1 MSSYREN
8 LQEKGQEKTQVKPEE
23 KAQERVQENGIIS
36 LTESELFVRQSDEN
50 VELFDPQ
57 RITDALVRE
66 TNLAYDTAHKIAIEV
81 KEQIGL
87 SGIRALTAPL
97 IRGLVDAKL
106 LEHGLMNEYR
116 LHSRLGVP
124 IYDVDRIIQSVSGET
139 TILHGPEGSSLALA
153 EAIKREYAIRNVF
166 SDAVSNAHL
175 VGDLHIENLGDV
187 DRPTSMIGSV
197 DFIKRHGVQLP
208 GGFAGS
214 RPAKRAE
221 VLALHLVTY
230 TAALQGYFSETPSW
244 DSVNFALAPMM
255 VGLNQREIKQ
265 IAQGLLFELSA
276 PAIARGG
283 QPVRCDLHLDCEAPA
298 YLRDLQVVGAGG
310 EKFSSTY
317 SAMEEMARDFLK
329 ALFEVYLEGD
339 GQGLPFTGPR
349 PILHLTENFI
359 GNPFNRGLLE
369 LVLRA
374 ATERGG
380 VTLAFDRPSEIEGAA
395 FTARYGVGADKLQR
409 AGESWQWRAATL
421 SSVAINLPRVGYQV
435 AGDPQGVTK
444 IFGLLTELLELAAQA
459 SLEKRIFL
467 EKLLARGESGALA
480 MLAMRPGQEIFLPL
494 SWTAHAICPVGL
506 AELAQIVT
514 GGAMDMLQPAQDFAA
529 SVIAHLNA
537 EADRLSV
544 KHKVRFT
551 LAESRDITAPHR
563 LARMDLRFANH
574 ASAVNSG
581 IESASEVF
589 YTNSIKLPVKSR
601 VSAFDRIRVESELQG
616 GMIRN
621 AVTDLWLGA
630 ALPTPEKLA
639 ELISMAFHKTRVA
652 AITFAPEFT
661 VCDVCHTVLR
671 GLLSNCPQCGSMRVD
686 GLAQATNR
694 YSRTSTWPRWK
705 LAELSQRRHES
716 L

>member
-1 MSSYREN
+1 MSSN
-8 LQEKGQEKTQVKPEE
+8 QEKG
-23 KAQERVQENGIIS
+23 IIP
-36 LTESELFVRQSDEN
+36 LTESEMFVRQSDEN

-66 TNLAYDTAHKIAIEV
+66 TNLASETAHKIALEV
-81 KEQIGL
+81 KEQIRL

-106 LEHGLMNEYR
+106 LERGLMDEYR

-124 IYDVDRIIQSVSGET
+124 LYDVDRVIQSVSGET
-139 TILHGPEGSSLALA
+139 AMSHGPEGSSLTLA
-153 EAIKREYAIRNVF
+153 EAIKREYAIRNIF
-166 SDAVSNAHL
+166 SDAVSSAHL
-175 VGDLHIENLGDV
+175 VGDLHIENLGEV
-187 DRPTSMIGSV
+187 DRPTTMIGSV
-197 DFIKRHGVQLP
+197 DFIKRHGVRLP

-230 TAALQGYFSETPSW
+230 TAALQGYFSETLAW
-244 DSVNFALAPMM
+244 DSVNFALAPML

-265 IAQGLLFELSA
+265 IAQGLLFELSS

-298 YLRDLQVVGAGG
+298 YLRDLQIVGAGG

-317 SAMEEMARDFLK
+317 GAMEETARDFLK

-349 PILHLTENFI
+349 PILHLTESFI
-359 GNPFNRGLLE
+359 GNPFNRGALE
-369 LVLRA
+369 LVIRV

-380 VTLAFDRPSEIEGAA
+380 VTLTFDRPSANPASES
-395 FTARYGVGADKLQR
+395 FTARYGVGADRLQR
-409 AGESWQWRAATL
+409 VGESWQWRAATL
-421 SSVAINLPRVGYQV
+421 SSVAINLPRVGYRA
-435 AGDPQGVTK
+435 AGDPQGVAR
-444 IFGLLTELLELAAQA
+444 IFDLLTELLELAAQA

-506 AELAQIVT
+506 AELAQIAT
-514 GGAMDMLQPAQDFAA
+514 GGPLDLSQAAQDFAA

-537 EADRLSV
+537 EAERLSV

-551 LAESRDITAPHR
+551 LAESRDATAPHR
-563 LARMDLRFANH
+563 LARLDLKFANH
-574 ASAVNSG
+574 PSG
-581 IESASEVF
+581 PITPGGESGAEIF
-589 YTNSIKLPVKSR
+589 YTNSVKLPVKSG
-601 VSAFDRIRVESELQG
+601 VGAFDRIRIESELQG

-630 ALPTPEKLA
+630 ALPATEKLVD
-639 ELISMAFHKTRVA
+639 LISQAFHKTQA
-652 AITFAPEFT
+652 SAIAFSPDFT
-661 VCDVCHTVLR
+661 VCDVCHIVLR

-686 GLAQATNR
+686 GLAQGPNR

-705 LAELSQRRHES
+705 LAELNQRRREEI
-716 L
+716 

>member
-1 MSSYREN
+1 MSSN
-8 LQEKGQEKTQVKPEE
+8 QEKG
-23 KAQERVQENGIIS
+23 IIP
-36 LTESELFVRQSDEN
+36 LTESEMFVRQSDEN

-66 TNLAYDTAHKIAIEV
+66 TNLASETAHKIALEV
-81 KEQIGL
+81 KEQIRV

-106 LEHGLMNEYR
+106 LERGLMNEYR

-124 IYDVDRIIQSVSGET
+124 LYDVDRVIQSVAGET
-139 TILHGPEGSSLALA
+139 AISHGPEGSSLALA
-153 EAIKREYAIRNVF
+153 EAIKREYAIRNIF
-166 SDAVSNAHL
+166 SDAVSSAHL
-175 VGDLHIENLGDV
+175 VGDLHIENLGEV
-187 DRPTSMIGSV
+187 DRPTTMIGSV
-197 DFIKRHGVQLP
+197 DFIKRHGVRLP

-221 VLALHLVTY
+221 VLVLHLVTY
-230 TAALQGYFSETPSW
+230 TAALQGYFSETLAW
-244 DSVNFALAPMM
+244 DSVNFALAPML

-265 IAQGLLFELSA
+265 IAQGLLFELSS

-298 YLRDLQVVGAGG
+298 YLRDLQIVGAGG

-317 SAMEEMARDFLK
+317 GAMEETARDFLK

-349 PILHLTENFI
+349 PILHLTESFI
-359 GNPFNRGLLE
+359 ENPFNRGALD
-369 LVLRA
+369 LVIRA

-380 VTLAFDRPSEIEGAA
+380 VTLAFDRPAANPASES
-395 FTARYGVGADKLQR
+395 FTARYGVGADRLQR
-409 AGESWQWRAATL
+409 VGESWQWRAATL
-421 SSVAINLPRVGYQV
+421 SSVAINLPRVGYRA
-435 AGDPQGVTK
+435 AGDPQGVAR
-444 IFGLLTELLELAAQA
+444 IFDLLTELLELAAQA

-506 AELAQIVT
+506 AELAQIAT
-514 GGAMDMLQPAQDFAA
+514 GGPLDLSQAAQDFAA

-537 EADRLSV
+537 EAERLSV

-551 LAESRDITAPHR
+551 LAESRDATAPHR
-563 LARMDLRFANH
+563 LARLDLKFANH
-574 ASAVNSG
+574 PSG
-581 IESASEVF
+581 QINPGSEGAAEIF
-589 YTNSIKLPVKSR
+589 YTNSVKLPVKSGAG
-601 VSAFDRIRVESELQG
+601 AFDRIRIESELQG

-621 AVTDLWLGA
+621 AVTDLWFGA
-630 ALPTPEKLA
+630 ALPATEKLV
-639 ELISMAFHKTRVA
+639 ELISQAFHKTQA
-652 AITFAPEFT
+652 SAIAFSPDFT
-661 VCDVCHTVLR
+661 VCDVCHIVLR

-686 GLAQATNR
+686 GLAQGANR
-694 YSRTSTWPRWK
+694 YGRTSTWPRWK
-705 LAELSQRRHES
+705 LAELNQRRREEI
-716 L
+716 

>member
-1 MSSYREN
+1 MTSN
-8 LQEKGQEKTQVKPEE
+8 
-23 KAQERVQENGIIS
+23 QERGIP

-66 TNLAYDTAHKIAIEV
+66 TSLASETAHKIALEV
-81 KEQIGL
+81 KEQIRL
-87 SGIRALTAPL
+87 SGIRALTAQL

-106 LEHGLMNEYR
+106 LERGLMNEYR

-124 IYDVDRIIQSVSGET
+124 LYDVDRVIQSVSGET
-139 TILHGPEGSSLALA
+139 TTSHGPEGSSLALA

-166 SDAVSNAHL
+166 SDAVSSAHL
-175 VGDLHIENLGDV
+175 VGDLHIENLGEV
-187 DRPTSMIGSV
+187 DRPTTMIGSV
-197 DFIKRHGVQLP
+197 DFIKRHGVRLP

-230 TAALQGYFSETPSW
+230 TAALQGYFSETLAW
-244 DSVNFALAPMM
+244 DSVNFALAPML
-255 VGLNQREIKQ
+255 VGLNQREIRQ
-265 IAQGLLFELSA
+265 VAQGLLFELSS

-298 YLRDLQVVGAGG
+298 YLRDLAVVGAGG

-317 SAMEEMARDFLK
+317 GAMEETARDFLK

-349 PILHLTENFI
+349 PIVHLTEGFI
-359 GNPFNRGLLE
+359 GNPFNRGALD
-369 LVLRA
+369 LVIRA

-380 VTLAFDRPSEIEGAA
+380 VTLAFDRHGVNPASES
-395 FTARYGVGADKLQR
+395 FTARYGVGADRLQR
-409 AGESWQWRAATL
+409 VGESWQWRAATL
-421 SSVAINLPRVGYQV
+421 SSVAINLPRVGYRA
-435 AGDPQGVTK
+435 AGDPQGVAK
-444 IFGLLTELLELAAQA
+444 VFELLTELLELAAQA

-506 AELAQIVT
+506 AELAQIAT
-514 GGAMDMLQPAQDFAA
+514 GGPLDDSQSAQDFAA
-529 SVIAHLNA
+529 GVIAHLNA
-537 EADRLSV
+537 EAERLSV
-544 KHKVRFT
+544 KHKVRFM
-551 LAESRDITAPHR
+551 LAESCDTAARSR
-563 LARMDLRFANH
+563 LARLDLKFADH
-574 ASAVNSG
+574 PGGAASPGSD
-581 IESASEVF
+581 SAADIF
-589 YTNSIKLPVKSR
+589 YTNSAKLPVKSG
-601 VSAFDRIRVESELQG
+601 VGAFDRIRIESELQG

-630 ALPTPEKLA
+630 ALPATEKLVD
-639 ELISMAFHKTRVA
+639 LISQAFHKTQTS
-652 AITFAPEFT
+652 AITIAPDFT
-661 VCDVCHTVLR
+661 VCDVCHMVLR

-686 GLAQATNR
+686 GLAQGANR

-705 LAELSQRRHES
+705 LAELDQRRREEI
-716 L
+716 

>member
-1 MSSYREN
+1 MSGN
-8 LQEKGQEKTQVKPEE
+8 QEKE
-23 KAQERVQENGIIS
+23 IIT

-50 VELFDPQ
+50 VELFDPR
-57 RITDALVRE
+57 RITDALMRE
-66 TNLAYDTAHKIAIEV
+66 TNMTLETAHQIALDV
-81 KEQIGL
+81 KEQIGR

-116 LHSRLGVP
+116 AHSRLGVP
-124 IYDVDRIIQSVSGET
+124 IYDVDRIIQSVSGDT
-139 TILHGPEGSSLALA
+139 AVLHGPEGSSLALA

-175 VGDLHIENLGDV
+175 VGDLHIENLGEV
-187 DRPTSMIGSV
+187 DRPTTMIGSV
-197 DFIKRHGVQLP
+197 DFIKRHGIRLP

-221 VLALHLVTY
+221 VLVLHMVTY
-230 TAALQGYFSETPSW
+230 TAALQGYFSETLAW
-244 DSVNFALAPMM
+244 DSVNFALAPML
-255 VGLNQREIKQ
+255 VGLNQREVKQ

-283 QPVRCDLHLDCEAPA
+283 QPVRCDLHLDYEAPA
-298 YLRDLQVVGAGG
+298 YLRDLPIVGAGG

-317 SAMEEMARDFLK
+317 GAIEETARDFLK

-339 GQGLPFTGPR
+339 GQGLPFTGPH
-349 PILHLTENFI
+349 PILHLTENLV
-359 GNPFNRGLLE
+359 GNSFNRGILDI
-369 LVLRA
+369 VIRA

-380 VTLAFDRPSEIEGAA
+380 VTLAFDRPSDSAA
-395 FTARYGVGADKLQR
+395 ANSFTARYGVGADKLQR
-409 AGESWQWRAATL
+409 ANESWQWRAATL
-421 SSVAINLPRVGYQV
+421 SSVAINLPRVGYQ
-435 AGDPQGVTK
+435 AGGDPSK
-444 IFGLLTELLELAAQA
+444 IFDLLTGLLELAAQA
-459 SLEKRIFL
+459 SLEKRVFL

-494 SWTAHAICPVGL
+494 SWTAHAICPIGL
-506 AELAQIVT
+506 AELAQIAT
-514 GGAMDMLQPAQDFAA
+514 GGAIDLSQGAQDFAA

-537 EADRLSV
+537 EAERLSV

-551 LAESRDITAPHR
+551 LAQSRDITAPHR
-563 LARMDLRFANH
+563 LARLDLRFTNH
-574 ASAVNSG
+574 ASAINFGVESG
-581 IESASEVF
+581 GEVF
-589 YTNSIKLPVKSR
+589 YTNSTKLPMN
-601 VSAFDRIRVESELQG
+601 SAVAAADRIRIESELQG

-630 ALPTPEKLA
+630 SLPAPERLA
-639 ELISMAFHKTRVA
+639 GLISDAFHKTRTS
-652 AITFAPEFT
+652 AITFSPEFT

-705 LAELSQRRHES
+705 LAELSQRIHEE

>member
-1 MSSYREN
+1 MSSN
-8 LQEKGQEKTQVKPEE
+8 QEKG
-23 KAQERVQENGIIS
+23 IIP
-36 LTESELFVRQSDEN
+36 LTESEMFVRQSDES

-66 TNLAYDTAHKIAIEV
+66 TNLASETAHNIALEV
-81 KEQIGL
+81 KEQIRL

-106 LEHGLMNEYR
+106 LERGLMDEYR

-124 IYDVDRIIQSVSGET
+124 LYDVDRVIQSVSGET
-139 TILHGPEGSSLALA
+139 GMSHGPEGSSLTLA
-153 EAIKREYAIRNVF
+153 EAIKREYAIRNIF
-166 SDAVSNAHL
+166 SDAVSSAHL
-175 VGDLHIENLGDV
+175 VGDLHIENLGEV
-187 DRPTSMIGSV
+187 DRPTTMIGSV
-197 DFIKRHGVQLP
+197 DFIKRHGIRLP

-221 VLALHLVTY
+221 VLVLHLVTY
-230 TAALQGYFSETPSW
+230 TAALQGYFSETLAW
-244 DSVNFALAPMM
+244 DSVNFALAPML

-298 YLRDLQVVGAGG
+298 YLRDLQIVGAGG

-317 SAMEEMARDFLK
+317 GQMEETARDFLK

-349 PILHLTENFI
+349 PILHLNENFI
-359 GNPFNRGLLE
+359 ENPFNRGALE
-369 LVLRA
+369 LVIRA

-380 VTLAFDRPSEIEGAA
+380 VTLAFDRPSDNPASES
-395 FTARYGVGADKLQR
+395 FTARYGVGADRLQR
-409 AGESWQWRAATL
+409 VNESWQWRAATL
-421 SSVAINLPRVGYQV
+421 SSVAINLPRVGYR
-435 AGDPQGVTK
+435 AADDPQGVAK
-444 IFGLLTELLELAAQA
+444 IFDLLTELLELAAQA

-506 AELAQIVT
+506 AELAQIAT
-514 GGAMDMLQPAQDFAA
+514 GGPLDVSPTAQDFAA

-537 EADRLSV
+537 EAERLSV
-544 KHKVRFT
+544 KHKVRFM
-551 LAESRDITAPHR
+551 LAESRDATAPHR
-563 LARMDLRFANH
+563 LARLDLKFANH
-574 ASAVNSG
+574 TGGQINPG
-581 IESASEVF
+581 GESAAEIF
-589 YTNSIKLPVKSR
+589 YTNSVKLPVNSG
-601 VSAFDRIRVESELQG
+601 VGAFDRIRIESELQG

-621 AVTDLWLGA
+621 AVTDLWLGD
-630 ALPTPEKLA
+630 ALPPTEQFVD
-639 ELISMAFHKTRVA
+639 LISRTFHNTQASAIAFS
-652 AITFAPEFT
+652 PDFT
-661 VCDVCHTVLR
+661 VCDVCHIVMR

-686 GLAQATNR
+686 GLAQGPSR

-705 LAELSQRRHES
+705 LAELDLRRREEI
-716 L
+716 

>member
-1 MSSYREN
+1 MISN
-8 LQEKGQEKTQVKPEE
+8 QEKEIVP
-23 KAQERVQENGIIS
+23 
-36 LTESELFVRQSDEN
+36 LTESEMFVRQSDEN

-57 RITDALVRE
+57 RITDALARE
-66 TNLAYDTAHKIAIEV
+66 TNLASETAHQIAIEV
-81 KEQIGL
+81 KEQIRL

-106 LEHGLMNEYR
+106 LERGLMNEYR

-124 IYDVDRIIQSVSGET
+124 IYDVDRVIQSVSGVSAA
-139 TILHGPEGSSLALA
+139 LHGPEGSSLALA

-175 VGDLHIENLGDV
+175 VGDLHIENLGEV
-187 DRPTSMIGSV
+187 DRPTTMIGSV
-197 DFIKRHGVQLP
+197 DFIKRHGIRLP

-221 VLALHLVTY
+221 VLTLHLVTY
-230 TAALQGYFSETPSW
+230 TAALQGYFSETLSW
-244 DSVNFALAPMM
+244 DSVNFALAPML

-283 QPVRCDLHLDCEAPA
+283 QPVRCDLHLDCEAPP
-298 YLRDLQVVGAGG
+298 YLRELQIVGAGG

-317 SAMEEMARDFLK
+317 GALEETARDFLK

-349 PILHLTENFI
+349 PILHLTEGFI
-359 GNPFNRGLLE
+359 GNPFNRGALD

-380 VTLAFDRPSEIEGAA
+380 VTLAFDRPNGNPAA
-395 FTARYGVGADKLQR
+395 ASFTTRYGVSADKLQR

-421 SSVAINLPRVGYQV
+421 SSVAINLPRVGYQA
-435 AGDPQGVTK
+435 AGDTSK
-444 IFGLLTELLELAAQA
+444 IFDLLTGLLELAAQA

-506 AELAQIVT
+506 AELSQIAT
-514 GGAMDMLQPAQDFAA
+514 GGALDLSQSAQDFAA

-537 EADRLSV
+537 EAERLSV
-544 KHKVRFT
+544 KHKVRFA

-563 LARMDLRFANH
+563 LARLDLRYANH
-574 ASAVNSG
+574 ASAINTGSL
-581 IESASEVF
+581 SASEVF
-589 YTNSIKLPVKSR
+589 YTNSVKLPVTSD

-621 AVTDLWLGA
+621 AVTDLWLGN
-630 ALPTPEKLA
+630 ALPTTEKLA
-639 ELISMAFHKTRVA
+639 DLICQAFHKTQTS
-652 AITFAPEFT
+652 AIAFSPEFT
-661 VCDVCHTVLR
+661 VCDVCYTVLR
-671 GLLSNCPQCGSMRVD
+671 GLLSDCPQCGSMRVD

-705 LAELSQRRHES
+705 LAELNQRKRQE

>member
-1 MSSYREN
+1 MSSI
-8 LQEKGQEKTQVKPEE
+8 QEKESIP
-23 KAQERVQENGIIS
+23 

-57 RITDALVRE
+57 RITNALVRE
-66 TNLAYDTAHKIAIEV
+66 TGLTPETASQIALEV
-81 KEQIGL
+81 KEQIGR
-87 SGIRALTAPL
+87 SGIRALTAQL

-116 LHSRLGVP
+116 AHSRLGVP
-124 IYDVDRIIQSVSGET
+124 IYDVDRIIQSVAGESAV
-139 TILHGPEGSSLALA
+139 LHGPEGSSLALA
-153 EAIKREYAIRNVF
+153 EAIKREYAIRTVF

-175 VGDLHIENLGDV
+175 VGDLHIENLGEV
-187 DRPTSMIGSV
+187 DRPTTMIGSV
-197 DFIKRHGVQLP
+197 DFIKRHGIRLP

-221 VLALHLVTY
+221 VLVLHLVTY
-230 TAALQGYFSETPSW
+230 TAALQGYFSEALAW
-244 DSVNFALAPMM
+244 DSVNFALAPML

-265 IAQGLLFELSA
+265 VAQGLLFELSA

-298 YLRDLQVVGAGG
+298 YLRDLPIVGAGG

-317 SAMEEMARDFLK
+317 SAVEETARDFLK

-339 GQGLPFTGPR
+339 GQGLPFTGPH
-349 PILHLTENFI
+349 PILHLTEGFI
-359 GNPFNRGLLE
+359 GNPSNRGFLD
-369 LVLRA
+369 LVIRA

-380 VTLAFDRPSEIEGAA
+380 VVLAFDRPSETAA
-395 FTARYGVGADKLQR
+395 ASFTSRYGVGADKLQR
-409 AGESWQWRAATL
+409 AGESWQWRAATF
-421 SSVAINLPRVGYQV
+421 SSVAINLPRIGYR
-435 AGDPQGVTK
+435 ADGDPAK
-444 IFGLLTELLELAAQA
+444 IFDLLTGLLELAAQA

-514 GGAMDMLQPAQDFAA
+514 GLPLDSSQSAQDFAS
-529 SVIAHLNA
+529 SVITHLNA
-537 EADRLSV
+537 EAERLSV

-551 LAESRDITAPHR
+551 LAESRDIMAPHR
-563 LARMDLRFANH
+563 LARLDLRFASH
-574 ASAVNSG
+574 TSAVNAGS
-581 IESASEVF
+581 ENSTEVF
-589 YTNSIKLPVKSR
+589 YTNSIKLPVNSL
-601 VSAFDRIRVESELQG
+601 SGAFNRIRIESELQS

-621 AVTDLWLGA
+621 ATTDLWLGA
-630 ALPTPEKLA
+630 ALPSTERLA
-639 ELISMAFHKTRVA
+639 ELISKAFHETQIS
-652 AITFAPEFT
+652 AITFSPEFT
-661 VCDVCHTVLR
+661 VCDVCHTVMR
-671 GLLSNCPQCGSMRVD
+671 GLLNNCPQCGSIRVD
-686 GLAQATNR
+686 GLAQTTDR

-705 LAELSQRRHES
+705 LAELNQRKHEE

>member
-1 MSSYREN
+1 MSSK
-8 LQEKGQEKTQVKPEE
+8 QEKEFIP
-23 KAQERVQENGIIS
+23 

-66 TNLAYDTAHKIAIEV
+66 TNLASETAHRIAVEV
-81 KEQIGL
+81 KEQIRI

-124 IYDVDRIIQSVSGET
+124 IYDVDRIIQSVSSET
-139 TILHGPEGSSLALA
+139 AVLHGPEGSSLALA

-166 SDAVSNAHL
+166 SDDVSNAHL
-175 VGDLHIENLGDV
+175 VGDLHIENLGEV
-187 DRPTSMIGSV
+187 DRPTTMIGSV
-197 DFIKRHGVQLP
+197 DFIKRHGIRLP

-230 TAALQGYFSETPSW
+230 TAALQGYFSEALSW
-244 DSVNFALAPMM
+244 DSVNFALAPML
-255 VGLNQREIKQ
+255 VGLNQREIRQ

-298 YLRDLQVVGAGG
+298 YLRDLQIVGAGG

-317 SAMEEMARDFLK
+317 SAMEETARDFLK

-349 PILHLTENFI
+349 PILHLTESFI
-359 GNPFNRGLLE
+359 GNPFNRGVLD
-369 LVLRA
+369 LVIRA

-380 VTLAFDRPSEIEGAA
+380 VTLAFDRPSENPAA
-395 FTARYGVGADKLQR
+395 TSFTARYGVSADKLQR
-409 AGESWQWRAATL
+409 ASESWQWRAATL
-421 SSVAINLPRVGYQV
+421 SSVAINLPRVGYQA
-435 AGDPQGVTK
+435 AGDPHGVAR
-444 IFGLLTELLELAAQA
+444 IFELLTGLLELAAQA

-506 AELAQIVT
+506 TELARIAT
-514 GGAMDMLQPAQDFAA
+514 GEALDRSQPAQDFAA

-537 EADRLSV
+537 EAERLSV

-563 LARMDLRFANH
+563 LARLDLRFASH
-574 ASAVNSG
+574 ASAINPGS
-581 IESASEVF
+581 ESAAEVF
-589 YTNSIKLPVKSR
+589 YTNSIKLPVKSDVR
-601 VSAFDRIRVESELQG
+601 AFDRIRIESELQG
-616 GMIRN
+616 AMIRN

-630 ALPTPEKLA
+630 ALPPPEKLA
-639 ELISMAFHKTRVA
+639 ELISQAFHKTQIS
-652 AITFAPEFT
+652 AITFSPEFT
-661 VCDVCHTVLR
+661 ICDVCHTVLR

-694 YSRTSTWPRWK
+694 YGRTSTWPRWK
-705 LAELSQRRHES
+705 LAELNQRRHEE

>member
-1 MSSYREN
+1 MISN
-8 LQEKGQEKTQVKPEE
+8 LEKGIP
-23 KAQERVQENGIIS
+23 
-36 LTESELFVRQSDEN
+36 LTESELFVRQSDED

-66 TNLAYDTAHKIAIEV
+66 TNLASETAHKIALEV
-81 KEQIGL
+81 KEQIRL
-87 SGIRALTAPL
+87 SGIRALTAQL

-106 LEHGLMNEYR
+106 LERGLMDEFR

-124 IYDVDRIIQSVSGET
+124 LYDVDRVIQSVSGET
-139 TILHGPEGSSLALA
+139 AMSHGPEGSSLALA

-175 VGDLHIENLGDV
+175 VGDLHIENLGEV
-187 DRPTSMIGSV
+187 DRPTTMIGSV
-197 DFIKRHGVQLP
+197 DFIKRHGIRLP

-221 VLALHLVTY
+221 VLVLHLVTY
-230 TAALQGYFSETPSW
+230 TAALQGYFSETLAW
-244 DSVNFALAPMM
+244 DSINFALAPML
-255 VGLNQREIKQ
+255 VGLNQREIRQ
-265 IAQGLLFELSA
+265 IAQGLLFELSS

-317 SAMEEMARDFLK
+317 GAMEETARDFLK

-349 PILHLTENFI
+349 PILHLTEDFI
-359 GNPFNRGLLE
+359 GNPFNRGALE
-369 LVLRA
+369 LVIRA

-380 VTLAFDRPSEIEGAA
+380 VTLAFDRPAANPASES
-395 FTARYGVGADKLQR
+395 FTARYGVGADRLQR
-409 AGESWQWRAATL
+409 VGESWQWRAATL
-421 SSVAINLPRVGYQV
+421 SSVAINLPRVGHRA
-435 AGDPQGVTK
+435 AGDPQGLAR
-444 IFGLLTELLELAAQA
+444 IFDLLTELLELAAQA

-506 AELAQIVT
+506 AELAQIAT
-514 GGAMDMLQPAQDFAA
+514 GGPLDLSQAAQDFGA

-537 EADRLSV
+537 EAERLSV

-551 LAESRDITAPHR
+551 LAESRDAAAPHR
-563 LARMDLRFANH
+563 LARLDLKFATPPGD
-574 ASAVNSG
+574 AVNPG
-581 IESASEVF
+581 GESATDIF
-589 YTNSIKLPVKSR
+589 YTNSIKLPVKSGAG
-601 VSAFDRIRVESELQG
+601 AFDRIRIESDLQG

-630 ALPTPEKLA
+630 ALPATERIVD
-639 ELISMAFHKTRVA
+639 LISQAFHKTQA
-652 AITFAPEFT
+652 SALAFSPDFT
-661 VCDVCHTVLR
+661 VCDVCHMVLR

-686 GLAQATNR
+686 GLAQGANR

-705 LAELSQRRHES
+705 LAELNQRRRDEI
-716 L
+716 

>member
-1 MSSYREN
+1 M
-8 LQEKGQEKTQVKPEE
+8 KG
-23 KAQERVQENGIIS
+23 
-36 LTESELFVRQSDEN
+36 
-50 VELFDPQ
+50 
-57 RITDALVRE
+57 
-66 TNLAYDTAHKIAIEV
+66 
-81 KEQIGL
+81 
-87 SGIRALTAPL
+87 LTAPM

-106 LEHGLMNEYR
+106 LEHGRFAEYR
-116 LHSRLGVP
+116 AHSRLGVP
-124 IYDVDRIIQSVSGET
+124 IYDVDRIIQVLHDPGHASAGVV
-139 TILHGPEGSSLALA
+139 HGPEGSSLALA
-153 EAIKREYAIRNVF
+153 EAIKREYAILNVF
-166 SDAVSNAHL
+166 SEAVATAHL
-175 VGDLHIENLGDV
+175 TGDLHIENIGDI
-187 DRPTSMIGSV
+187 DRPTTMIGTI
-197 DFIKRHGVQLP
+197 DFIKRHGVRLP

-214 RPAKRAE
+214 RPAKSAN
-221 VLALHLVTY
+221 VLVLHLVTY
-230 TAALQGYFSETPSW
+230 TAALQGYFSETLSW
-244 DSVNFALAPMM
+244 DSVNYALAPML

-298 YLRDLQVVGAGG
+298 YLRELPIVGAGG

-317 SAMEEMARDFLK
+317 GAMEETARDFLK

-349 PILHLTENFI
+349 PILHLTEGFI
-359 GNPFNRGLLE
+359 GNPFNRGALD

-380 VTLAFDRPSEIEGAA
+380 VTLAFDRPNGNPAA
-395 FTARYGVGADKLQR
+395 ASFTARYGVSADKLQR

-421 SSVAINLPRVGYQV
+421 SSVAINLPRVGYQA
-435 AGDPQGVTK
+435 AGDPQGVAK
-444 IFGLLTELLELAAQA
+444 IFELLTGLLELAAQA

-506 AELAQIVT
+506 YELAQIAT
-514 GGAMDMLQPAQDFAA
+514 GDALDLSQPAQDFAA

-537 EADRLSV
+537 EAERLSV

-551 LAESRDITAPHR
+551 LAESRDISAPHR
-563 LARMDLRFANH
+563 LARLDLRFTNH
-574 ASAVNSG
+574 ASAINAGS
-581 IESASEVF
+581 ESAAEVF
-589 YTNSIKLPVKSR
+589 YTNSIKLPVKSD
-601 VSAFDRIRVESELQG
+601 VNAFNRIRIESELQG

-621 AVTDLWLGA
+621 AVTDIWLGA
-630 ALPTPEKLA
+630 TLPAPEKLA
-639 ELISMAFHKTRVA
+639 DLISQAFHKTQVS
-652 AITFAPEFT
+652 AITFSPEFT

-686 GLAQATNR
+686 GLALATNR
-694 YSRTSTWPRWK
+694 YGRTSTWPRWK
-705 LAELSQRRHES
+705 LAELNQRRHEEI
-716 L
+716 

>member
-1 MSSYREN
+1 MSST
-8 LQEKGQEKTQVKPEE
+8 QEKGIP
-23 KAQERVQENGIIS
+23 

-66 TNLAYDTAHKIAIEV
+66 TNLASETAHKIALEV
-81 KEQIGL
+81 KEQIRL

-106 LEHGLMNEYR
+106 LERGLMNEYR

-124 IYDVDRIIQSVSGET
+124 LYDVDRVIQSVSGET
-139 TILHGPEGSSLALA
+139 ATSHGPEGSSLELA

-166 SDAVSNAHL
+166 SEAVSSAHL
-175 VGDLHIENLGDV
+175 VGDLHIENLGEV
-187 DRPTSMIGSV
+187 DRPTTMIGSV
-197 DFIKRHGVQLP
+197 DFIKRHGIRLP

-221 VLALHLVTY
+221 VLVLHLVTY
-230 TAALQGYFSETPSW
+230 TAALQGYFSEALAW
-244 DSVNFALAPMM
+244 DSVNFALAPML
-255 VGLNQREIKQ
+255 VGLNQREIRQ
-265 IAQGLLFELSA
+265 VAQGLLFELSS

-310 EKFSSTY
+310 EKFSATY
-317 SAMEEMARDFLK
+317 GAMEETARDFLK

-349 PILHLTENFI
+349 PIVHLTEGFI
-359 GNPFNRGLLE
+359 GNPFNRGTLD
-369 LVLRA
+369 LVIRA

-380 VTLAFDRPSEIEGAA
+380 VTLTFDRPAANPASES
-395 FTARYGVGADKLQR
+395 FTARYGVGADRLQR
-409 AGESWQWRAATL
+409 VGESWQWRAATL
-421 SSVAINLPRVGYQV
+421 SSVAINLPRVGYR
-435 AGDPQGVTK
+435 AARDLQGVAK
-444 IFGLLTELLELAAQA
+444 VFDLLTELLELAAQA

-506 AELAQIVT
+506 AELAQIAT
-514 GGAMDMLQPAQDFAA
+514 GGPLDQSQAAQDFAA
-529 SVIAHLNA
+529 GVIAHLNA
-537 EADRLSV
+537 EAERLSV

-551 LAESRDITAPHR
+551 LAESCDTAARRR
-563 LARMDLRFANH
+563 LARLDLKFADH
-574 ASAVNSG
+574 PGGASGPGGDSAVDL
-581 IESASEVF
+581 F
-589 YTNSIKLPVKSR
+589 YTNSAKLPVKSG
-601 VSAFDRIRVESELQG
+601 VGAFDRIRVESELQG

-630 ALPTPEKLA
+630 ALPATEKLV
-639 ELISMAFHKTRVA
+639 ELISQAFHKTQA
-652 AITFAPEFT
+652 SAITFAPDFT
-661 VCDVCHTVLR
+661 VCDVCHIVLR

-686 GLAQATNR
+686 GLAQGANR

-705 LAELSQRRHES
+705 LAELDQRRREEI
-716 L
+716 

>member
-1 MSSYREN
+1 MSSN
-8 LQEKGQEKTQVKPEE
+8 LEKG
-23 KAQERVQENGIIS
+23 IIP
-36 LTESELFVRQSDEN
+36 LTESEMFVRQSDEN

-66 TNLAYDTAHKIAIEV
+66 TNLASETAHKIALEV
-81 KEQIGL
+81 KEQIRL

-124 IYDVDRIIQSVSGET
+124 IYDVDRIIQSVSGDT
-139 TILHGPEGSSLALA
+139 AVLHGPEGSSLALA

-175 VGDLHIENLGDV
+175 VGDLHIENLGEV
-187 DRPTSMIGSV
+187 DRPTTMIGSV
-197 DFIKRHGVQLP
+197 DFIKRHGIRLP

-221 VLALHLVTY
+221 VLVLHLVTY
-230 TAALQGYFSETPSW
+230 TAALQGYFSEAPAW
-244 DSVNFALAPMM
+244 DSVNFALAPLL

-298 YLRDLQVVGAGG
+298 YLRDLQIVGAGG

-317 SAMEEMARDFLK
+317 GAMEETARDFLK

-349 PILHLTENFI
+349 PILHLTEGFI
-359 GNPFNRGLLE
+359 ENPFNRGALD
-369 LVLRA
+369 LVIRA
-374 ATERGG
+374 STERGG
-380 VTLAFDRPSEIEGAA
+380 VTLAFDRPAANPASES
-395 FTARYGVGADKLQR
+395 FTARYGVGADRLQR
-409 AGESWQWRAATL
+409 VGESWQWRAATL
-421 SSVAINLPRVGYQV
+421 SSVAINLPRVGYR
-435 AGDPQGVTK
+435 APGDPSK
-444 IFGLLTELLELAAQA
+444 IFGLLTGLLELAAQA
-459 SLEKRIFL
+459 SLEKRVFL

-506 AELAQIVT
+506 AELAQIAT
-514 GGAMDMLQPAQDFAA
+514 GETLDSSQGAQDFAA
-529 SVIAHLNA
+529 GVIAHLNA
-537 EADRLSV
+537 EAERLSV

-563 LARMDLRFANH
+563 LARLDLRFASH
-574 ASAVNSG
+574 TSALNPDN
-581 IESASEVF
+581 ESAAEVF
-589 YTNSIKLPVKSR
+589 YTNSIKLPAQSDVN
-601 VSAFDRIRVESELQG
+601 AFDRIRIESELQG

-630 ALPTPEKLA
+630 ALPAPEKLG
-639 ELISMAFHKTRVA
+639 ELISKAFHKTQTT
-652 AITFAPEFT
+652 AITFSPEFT

-705 LAELSQRRHES
+705 LAELSQRKHEE

>member
-1 MSSYREN
+1 MSST
-8 LQEKGQEKTQVKPEE
+8 QEKGIP
-23 KAQERVQENGIIS
+23 

-66 TNLAYDTAHKIAIEV
+66 TNLASETAHKIALEV
-81 KEQIGL
+81 KEQIRL

-106 LEHGLMNEYR
+106 HERGLMNEYR

-124 IYDVDRIIQSVSGET
+124 LNDVDRVIQSVSGET
-139 TILHGPEGSSLALA
+139 ATSHGPEGSSLELA

-166 SDAVSNAHL
+166 SEAVSSAHL
-175 VGDLHIENLGDV
+175 VGDLHIENLGEV
-187 DRPTSMIGSV
+187 DRPTTMIGSV
-197 DFIKRHGVQLP
+197 DFIKRHGIRLP

-221 VLALHLVTY
+221 VLVLHLVTY
-230 TAALQGYFSETPSW
+230 TAALQGYFSEALAW
-244 DSVNFALAPMM
+244 DSVNFALAPML
-255 VGLNQREIKQ
+255 VGLNQREIRQ
-265 IAQGLLFELSA
+265 VAQGLLFELSS

-310 EKFSSTY
+310 EKFNATY
-317 SAMEEMARDFLK
+317 GSMEETARDFLK

-349 PILHLTENFI
+349 PIVHLTEGFI
-359 GNPFNRGLLE
+359 ENPFNRGALD
-369 LVLRA
+369 LVIRA

-380 VTLAFDRPSEIEGAA
+380 VTLAFDRPAANPESES
-395 FTARYGVGADKLQR
+395 FTARYGVGADRLQR
-409 AGESWQWRAATL
+409 VGESWQWRAATL
-421 SSVAINLPRVGYQV
+421 SSVAINLPRVGYR
-435 AGDPQGVTK
+435 AARDLQGVAK
-444 IFGLLTELLELAAQA
+444 VFDLLTELLELAAQA

-514 GGAMDMLQPAQDFAA
+514 GDPLDQSQAAQDFAA

-537 EADRLSV
+537 EAERLSV

-551 LAESRDITAPHR
+551 LAESRDATAAHR
-563 LARMDLRFANH
+563 LARLDMKFAEHPGGAINL
-574 ASAVNSG
+574 G
-581 IESASEVF
+581 GESAEIF
-589 YTNSIKLPVKSR
+589 YTNSIKLPV
-601 VSAFDRIRVESELQG
+601 
-616 GMIRN
+616 N
-621 AVTDLWLGA
+621 CGA
-630 ALPTPEKLA
+630 
-639 ELISMAFHKTRVA
+639 
-652 AITFAPEFT
+652 
-661 VCDVCHTVLR
+661 
-671 GLLSNCPQCGSMRVD
+671 G
-686 GLAQATNR
+686 
-694 YSRTSTWPRWK
+694 
-705 LAELSQRRHES
+705 
-716 L
+716 

>member
-1 MSSYREN
+1 MRSK
-8 LQEKGQEKTQVKPEE
+8 QEKEFIP
-23 KAQERVQENGIIS
+23 

-66 TNLAYDTAHKIAIEV
+66 TNLASETAHKIAVEV
-81 KEQIGL
+81 KEQIRL

-124 IYDVDRIIQSVSGET
+124 IYDVDRIIQSVSSET
-139 TILHGPEGSSLALA
+139 SVLHGPEGSSLALA

-175 VGDLHIENLGDV
+175 GGDLHIENLGEV
-187 DRPTSMIGSV
+187 DRPTTMIGSV
-197 DFIKRHGVQLP
+197 DFIKRHGIRLP

-221 VLALHLVTY
+221 VLVLHVVTY
-230 TAALQGYFSETPSW
+230 TAALQGYFSETLSW
-244 DSVNFALAPMM
+244 DSVNFALAPML

-298 YLRDLQVVGAGG
+298 YLRDLQIVGAGG
-310 EKFSSTY
+310 EKFSSPY
-317 SAMEEMARDFLK
+317 SAMEETARDFLK

-349 PILHLTENFI
+349 PILHLTESFI
-359 GNPFNRGLLE
+359 GNPFNRGLLD
-369 LVLRA
+369 LVIRT

-380 VTLAFDRPSEIEGAA
+380 VTLAFDRPSENPAA
-395 FTARYGVGADKLQR
+395 TSFTARYGVSADKLQR
-409 AGESWQWRAATL
+409 ASESWQWRAATL
-421 SSVAINLPRVGYQV
+421 SSVAINLPRVGYQA
-435 AGDPQGVTK
+435 AGDPQGVSK
-444 IFGLLTELLELAAQA
+444 IFDLLTGLLELAAQA

-506 AELAQIVT
+506 SELAQIAT
-514 GGAMDMLQPAQDFAA
+514 GESLDLSQPAQDFAA

-537 EADRLSV
+537 EAERLSV

-563 LARMDLRFANH
+563 LARLDLRFANH
-574 ASAVNSG
+574 ASAINIDS
-581 IESASEVF
+581 ESAAEVF
-589 YTNSIKLPVKSR
+589 YTNSIKLPVKSD
-601 VSAFDRIRVESELQG
+601 VSAFNRIRIESELQG

-630 ALPTPEKLA
+630 ALPAPEKLA
-639 ELISMAFHKTRVA
+639 ELISQAFHKTRA
-652 AITFAPEFT
+652 SAITFSPEFT

-694 YSRTSTWPRWK
+694 YGRTSTWPRWK
-705 LAELSQRRHES
+705 LAELNLRRHEE

>member
-1 MSSYREN
+1 MSSR
-8 LQEKGQEKTQVKPEE
+8 QEKEFIP
-23 KAQERVQENGIIS
+23 

-50 VELFDPQ
+50 VKLFDPQ

-66 TNLAYDTAHKIAIEV
+66 TNLPPETAHKIAVEV
-81 KEQIGL
+81 KEQIRL

-139 TILHGPEGSSLALA
+139 AMSHGPEGSSLALA

-166 SDAVSNAHL
+166 SDDVSNAHL
-175 VGDLHIENLGDV
+175 VGDLHIENLGEV
-187 DRPTSMIGSV
+187 DRPTTMIGSV
-197 DFIKRHGVQLP
+197 DFIKRHGIRLP

-230 TAALQGYFSETPSW
+230 TAALQGYFSETLSW
-244 DSVNFALAPMM
+244 DSVNFALAPML

-298 YLRDLQVVGAGG
+298 YLRDLQIVGAGG

-317 SAMEEMARDFLK
+317 GAMEETARDFLK

-349 PILHLTENFI
+349 PILHLTESFI
-359 GNPFNRGLLE
+359 GNPFNRGVLD
-369 LVLRA
+369 LVIRA

-380 VTLAFDRPSEIEGAA
+380 VTLAFDRLSENPAA
-395 FTARYGVGADKLQR
+395 TSFTARYGVSADKLQR
-409 AGESWQWRAATL
+409 ASESWQWRAATL
-421 SSVAINLPRVGYQV
+421 SSVAINLPRVGYQA
-435 AGDPQGVTK
+435 AGDPQGVAK
-444 IFGLLTELLELAAQA
+444 IFELLTRLLELAAQA

-506 AELAQIVT
+506 SELAQIAT
-514 GGAMDMLQPAQDFAA
+514 GDPLDLSQPAQDFAA

-537 EADRLSV
+537 EAERLSI
-544 KHKVRFT
+544 KHKVRFM

-563 LARMDLRFANH
+563 LARLDLRFANH
-574 ASAVNSG
+574 ASAINSG
-581 IESASEVF
+581 SESAAEVF
-589 YTNSIKLPVKSR
+589 YTNSIKLPVKSDVR
-601 VSAFDRIRVESELQG
+601 ALNRIRIESELQG

-639 ELISMAFHKTRVA
+639 ELISQAFHQTQIS
-652 AITFAPEFT
+652 AITFSPEFT

-671 GLLSNCPQCGSMRVD
+671 GLLSNCPQCGSMRID
-686 GLAQATNR
+686 GLAQSTNR

-705 LAELSQRRHES
+705 LAELNQRRHEE

>member
-1 MSSYREN
+1 MSSN
-8 LQEKGQEKTQVKPEE
+8 QEKE
-23 KAQERVQENGIIS
+23 IIP

-66 TNLAYDTAHKIAIEV
+66 TSLAPETAHKIALEV
-81 KEQIGL
+81 KEQIGR

-106 LEHGLMNEYR
+106 LEHGLMDEYR
-116 LHSRLGVP
+116 AHSRLGVP
-124 IYDVDRIIQSVSGET
+124 IYDVDRIIQSVSSGT
-139 TILHGPEGSSLALA
+139 AALHGPEGSSLALA

-166 SDAVSNAHL
+166 SDDVATAHL
-175 VGDLHIENLGDV
+175 VGDLHIENLGEV
-187 DRPTSMIGSV
+187 DRPTTMIGSV
-197 DFIKRHGVQLP
+197 DFIKRHGIRLP

-221 VLALHLVTY
+221 VLVLHMVTY
-230 TAALQGYFSETPSW
+230 TAALQGYFSENLSW
-244 DSVNFALAPMM
+244 DSVNFALAPML
-255 VGLNQREIKQ
+255 VGLNQREVKQ

-298 YLRDLQVVGAGG
+298 YLRDLPIVGAGG

-317 SAMEEMARDFLK
+317 SAMEETARDFLK

-339 GQGLPFTGPR
+339 GQGLPFTGPH
-349 PILHLTENFI
+349 PILHLTESFI
-359 GNPFNRGLLE
+359 GNPFNRGLLD

-380 VTLAFDRPSEIEGAA
+380 VALAFDRPSDRAA
-395 FTARYGVGADKLQR
+395 ASFTARYGVGADKLQR
-409 AGESWQWRAATL
+409 ASESWQWRAATL
-421 SSVAINLPRVGYQV
+421 SSVAINLPRVGYQA
-435 AGDPQGVTK
+435 AGDPSK
-444 IFGLLTELLELAAQA
+444 IFGLLTGLLELAAQA

-506 AELAQIVT
+506 AELAQIAT
-514 GGAMDMLQPAQDFAA
+514 GGTLDSSQGAQDFAA

-563 LARMDLRFANH
+563 LARLDLRFASH
-574 ASAVNSG
+574 TSAVNPGS
-581 IESASEVF
+581 ESAAEVF
-589 YTNSIKLPVKSR
+589 YTNSTKLPVNSA
-601 VSAFDRIRVESELQG
+601 VSAFDRIRIESELQG

-630 ALPTPEKLA
+630 ALPAPEQLA
-639 ELISMAFHKTRVA
+639 ELISKAFHKTQTS
-652 AITFAPEFT
+652 AISFSPEFT

-671 GLLSNCPQCGSMRVD
+671 GLLNNCPQCGSMRVD

-705 LAELSQRRHES
+705 LAELNQRKHEEI
-716 L
+716 

>member
-1 MSSYREN
+1 MTSN
-8 LQEKGQEKTQVKPEE
+8 
-23 KAQERVQENGIIS
+23 QERGIP

-66 TNLAYDTAHKIAIEV
+66 TNLASETAHKIALEV
-81 KEQIGL
+81 KEQIRL

-106 LEHGLMNEYR
+106 LERGLMNEYR

-124 IYDVDRIIQSVSGET
+124 LYDVDRVIQSVSGET
-139 TILHGPEGSSLALA
+139 ATSHGPEGSSLALA

-166 SDAVSNAHL
+166 SDAVSSAHL
-175 VGDLHIENLGDV
+175 VGDLHIENLGEV
-187 DRPTSMIGSV
+187 DRPTTMIGSV
-197 DFIKRHGVQLP
+197 DFIKRHGVRLP

-230 TAALQGYFSETPSW
+230 TAALQGYFSETLAW
-244 DSVNFALAPMM
+244 DSVNFALAPML
-255 VGLNQREIKQ
+255 VGLNQREIRQ
-265 IAQGLLFELSA
+265 VAQGLLFELSS

-298 YLRDLQVVGAGG
+298 YLRDLAVVGAGG
-310 EKFSSTY
+310 EKFSATY
-317 SAMEEMARDFLK
+317 GAMEETARDFLK

-339 GQGLPFTGPR
+339 GQGLPFIGPR
-349 PILHLTENFI
+349 PIVHLTEGFI
-359 GNPFNRGLLE
+359 GNPFNRGALD
-369 LVLRA
+369 LVIRA

-380 VTLAFDRPSEIEGAA
+380 VTLAFDRHGVNPASES
-395 FTARYGVGADKLQR
+395 FTARYGVGADRLQR
-409 AGESWQWRAATL
+409 VGESWQWRAATL
-421 SSVAINLPRVGYQV
+421 SSVAINLPRVGYRA
-435 AGDPQGVTK
+435 AGDPQGMAKV
-444 IFGLLTELLELAAQA
+444 FELLTELLELAAQA

-506 AELAQIVT
+506 AELAQIAT
-514 GGAMDMLQPAQDFAA
+514 GGLLDDSQSAQDFAA
-529 SVIAHLNA
+529 GVIAHLNA
-537 EADRLSV
+537 EAERLSV
-544 KHKVRFT
+544 KHKVRFM
-551 LAESRDITAPHR
+551 LAESCDTAARSR
-563 LARMDLRFANH
+563 LARLDLKFADH
-574 ASAVNSG
+574 PGGAAGAGGDSATD
-581 IESASEVF
+581 IF
-589 YTNSIKLPVKSR
+589 YTNSAKLPVKSG
-601 VSAFDRIRVESELQG
+601 VGAFDRIRIESELQG

-630 ALPTPEKLA
+630 TLPATEKLVD
-639 ELISMAFHKTRVA
+639 LISQAFHKTQTS
-652 AITFAPEFT
+652 AITIAPDFT
-661 VCDVCHTVLR
+661 VCDVCHMVLR

-686 GLAQATNR
+686 GLAKGANR

-705 LAELSQRRHES
+705 LAELDQRRREEI
-716 L
+716 

>member
-1 MSSYREN
+1 MSST
-8 LQEKGQEKTQVKPEE
+8 QEKGIP
-23 KAQERVQENGIIS
+23 

-66 TNLAYDTAHKIAIEV
+66 TNMASETAHKIALEV
-81 KEQIGL
+81 KEQIRL

-106 LEHGLMNEYR
+106 LERGLMNEYR

-124 IYDVDRIIQSVSGET
+124 LYDVDRVIQSVSGET
-139 TILHGPEGSSLALA
+139 ATSHGPDGSSLELA

-166 SDAVSNAHL
+166 SEAVSSAHL
-175 VGDLHIENLGDV
+175 VGDLHIENLGEV
-187 DRPTSMIGSV
+187 DRPTTMIGSV
-197 DFIKRHGVQLP
+197 DFIKRHGIRLP

-221 VLALHLVTY
+221 VLVLHLVTY
-230 TAALQGYFSETPSW
+230 TAALQGYFSDALAW
-244 DSVNFALAPMM
+244 DSVNFALAPML
-255 VGLNQREIKQ
+255 VGLNQREIRQ
-265 IAQGLLFELSA
+265 VAQGLLFELSS

-310 EKFSSTY
+310 EKFSATY
-317 SAMEEMARDFLK
+317 GSMEETARDFLK

-349 PILHLTENFI
+349 PIVHLTEGFI
-359 GNPFNRGLLE
+359 GNPFNRGALD
-369 LVLRA
+369 LVIRS

-380 VTLAFDRPSEIEGAA
+380 VTLAFDRPAANPASES
-395 FTARYGVGADKLQR
+395 FTARYGVGADRLQR
-409 AGESWQWRAATL
+409 VGESWQWRAATL
-421 SSVAINLPRVGYQV
+421 SSVAINLPRVGYR
-435 AGDPQGVTK
+435 AARDIQGAAKV
-444 IFGLLTELLELAAQA
+444 FDLLTELLELAAQA

-506 AELAQIVT
+506 AELAQIAT
-514 GGAMDMLQPAQDFAA
+514 GGPLDQSQSAQDFAA
-529 SVIAHLNA
+529 GVIAHLNA
-537 EADRLSV
+537 EAERLSV

-551 LAESRDITAPHR
+551 LAESCDTVARRR
-563 LARMDLRFANH
+563 LARLDLKFADH
-574 ASAVNSG
+574 PGGAAVVGGDSAA
-581 IESASEVF
+581 ELF
-589 YTNSIKLPVKSR
+589 YTNSAKLPVKSG
-601 VSAFDRIRVESELQG
+601 VGAFDRIRVESDLQG

-630 ALPTPEKLA
+630 ALPATEKLV
-639 ELISMAFHKTRVA
+639 ELISQAFHKTQA
-652 AITFAPEFT
+652 SAITFAPDFT
-661 VCDVCHTVLR
+661 VCDVCHIVLR

-686 GLAQATNR
+686 GLAQGANR
-694 YSRTSTWPRWK
+694 YTRTSTWPRWK
-705 LAELSQRRHES
+705 LTELDQRRREEI
-716 L
+716 